1 MDISR
6 FALGAVC
13 LLLNLGAC
21 SNFTPA
27 TPNRGSELAGPVIVS
42 WPVRDIEVL
51 KRFASQT
58 PRDVFELEPANE
70 SIDSSISARESFLL
84 NEPHLR
90 VVHNAIHGNV
100 LLRLWED
107 RRPFTDAAKWSRE
120 SKSVESALG
129 FTPNGSLI
137 TSRGLSGD
145 RSVRSV
151 KLRQQALDFENA
163 IRAAEGLKTRFSD
176 VLLRSRLTDGV
187 SIRIPTED
195 EVGEH
200 GLIFHFHSLHGNP
213 GERAVLKRL
222 QERGWTIVHFQTDS
236 RLATPIASD
245 ERAEFESLNKGLDE
259 LHSQIGGA
267 RDAGTL
273 YDRWKGLVRKS
284 AKLTEGAFVAT
295 SVDDADMIGRQIAA
309 LTDDVIAS
317 SAYAA
322 EGVYLYLAEHR
333 PELLGGPFVLSG
345 FSAGSLVVPAIV
357 ARFSEMDSPP
367 RVDAVVLVGSGA
379 DLFALGRDSSLTNGG
394 MTVRFGKD
402 KPDRSFL
409 SRVHDSY
416 RRNAVLDPV
425 VTAERMRDLHVL
437 QVHASRDGWVPA
449 ECGELLYE
457 RLGKP
462 DRLTVYTGHVGL
474 FFRLGLYDD
483 FIADWID
490 RRSR

>member
-1 MDISR
+1 V
-6 FALGAVC
+6 AV
-13 LLLNLGAC
+13 
-21 SNFTPA
+21 
-27 TPNRGSELAGPVIVS
+27 
-42 WPVRDIEVL
+42 
-51 KRFASQT
+51 
-58 PRDVFELEPANE
+58 
-70 SIDSSISARESFLL
+70 
-84 NEPHLR
+84 
-90 VVHNAIHGNV
+90 
-100 LLRLWED
+100 
-107 RRPFTDAAKWSRE
+107 
-120 SKSVESALG
+120 
-129 FTPNGSLI
+129 
-137 TSRGLSGD
+137 
-145 RSVRSV
+145 
-151 KLRQQALDFENA
+151 
-163 IRAAEGLKTRFSD
+163 
-176 VLLRSRLTDGV
+176 
-187 SIRIPTED
+187 RIPTDD
-195 EVGEH
+195 EIGER

-245 ERAEFESLNKGLDE
+245 ECAEFESLNKGLDE

-273 YDRWKGLVRKS
+273 YDRWKELVRNS
-284 AKLTEGAFVAT
+284 AKLSEGAFVAM

-357 ARFSEMDSPP
+357 ARLSEMDSPP
-367 RVDAVVLVGSGA
+367 QVDAVVLVGSGA

-416 RRNAVLDPV
+416 RRNVVLDPV